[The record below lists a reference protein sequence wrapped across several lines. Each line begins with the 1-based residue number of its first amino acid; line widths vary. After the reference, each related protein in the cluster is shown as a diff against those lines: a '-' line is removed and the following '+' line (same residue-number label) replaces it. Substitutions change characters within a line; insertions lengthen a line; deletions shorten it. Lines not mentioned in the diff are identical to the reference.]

1 MGNWLERWFDIDEE
15 ELNRAPI
22 NLDGK
27 GQDFTFQPGI
37 SEAQV
42 DSLSTAIQ
50 NTGYQDLSQL
60 AEDMTQD
67 QWLEHQGGDQQGF
80 AGFNFGGRHNYKTTN
95 SGQVT
100 EWPGKEMIQHHPGTR
115 EEFINKATVNDTK
128 GIKLPFM
135 DNKIGYTENPKLDKI
150 TAEEKAKYLLNQ
162 FPNSGGDLKV
172 LAQQLG
178 QVNMKPDELAGILQT
193 VEASANSAA
202 NANAPAIYQNDL
214 NLKYDNAMAPIMQS
228 LGKIDG
234 VEDYRTKMQLLDQ
247 FQGTDKK
254 KVVPSKKKV
263 IDQLSPT
270 SVVSDTSA
278 FDPSEY
284 TGLFDLIKARG
295 LDPAE
300 QGLSEEELKAYNL
313 YIK

>member
-1 MGNWLERWFDIDEE
+1 MSNWLDRWFDIDEE

-22 NLDGK
+22 TLSGK
-27 GQDFTFQPGI
+27 EDFTFQPGI

-60 AEDMTQD
+60 AEDMSQE

-80 AGFNFGGRHNYKTTN
+80 AGLNFGGRHDYKTIN
-95 SGQVT
+95 SGQIT
-100 EWPGKEMIQHHPGTR
+100 EWPDKERIPHHPGTR
-115 EEFINKATVNDTK
+115 EEFIQKTTSNDTR
-128 GIKLPFM
+128 GIKLPFR
-135 DNKIGYTENPKLDKI
+135 DDILGYTENPKLDKI
-150 TAEEKAKYLLNQ
+150 TAEEKAKYILNQ
-162 FPNSGGDLKV
+162 FPQSGGDLKV
-172 LAQQLG
+172 LANQLRRTE
-178 QVNMKPDELAGILQT
+178 MKPDELAGILQT
-193 VEASANSAA
+193 VEASADSAA
-202 NANAPAIYQNDL
+202 NANAAPIYQSDL

-300 QGLSEEELKAYNL
+300 QGLDEEELKAYNL